1 MAVYPQQIKM
11 PGPAAKPGRKDIGE
25 MTVKEMLENKYR
37 EYMKNITARQWEI
50 VKTEAENRKLHP
62 AELILR
68 FFINITEN
76 EVNPRKNAEVY
87 WELIQMNKDKLVAS
101 NRHRQYSGKV
111 DTFWLTAKGY
121 KKLFC

>member
-1 MAVYPQQIKM
+1 
-11 PGPAAKPGRKDIGE
+11 
-25 MTVKEMLENKYR
+25 MTVREMLENKYR
-37 EYMKNITARQWEI
+37 EYVKNITARQWEI

-121 KKLFC
+121 KKLFS